1 MISSRFSQFL
11 KAAIIWVLGIFP
23 TCFAAI
29 YVGWI
34 RTPLH
39 HRLVEAELGNLV
51 GRPVCIQSAAPAAPG
66 RLRLDRLT
74 ILGPGNAESIF
85 LAESVLWTRKSHRES
100 TQHHFLAEN
109 CTLKI
114 GEDSAATAFV
124 NELFLCRQAAATHT
138 LPNTI
143 SAEVRQIRVQYP
155 GGQVLFAAGKLE
167 WQDAGNALIGIL
179 TLWREEGRDQAPLEI
194 RVVRDRSGQ
203 SVLAY
208 GVHTGTGGLPVQLL
222 RAFFANLEPWGFKT
236 AFEGYLWV
244 VPDSKNPQTELA
256 GIFHIGD
263 IAEVMGGIW
272 APCLQGKAQLLLRKA
287 RLLGD
292 KWHEGEGILR
302 AEAGNISQVYVRHLW
317 QSLGLQGW
325 MATTEMPEVFPLE
338 ELAFRFAFDS
348 SGVLAAG
355 ACGDGVEGTL
365 LRSSQIV
372 LVTPP
377 AGLRL
382 SWSQLL
388 ASILPP
394 DQAPLPSIPG
404 LAPLIARIPRES
416 DATKVASGGTLQPHR

>member
-1 MISSRFSQFL
+1 
-11 KAAIIWVLGIFP
+11 
-23 TCFAAI
+23 
-29 YVGWI
+29 
-34 RTPLH
+34 
-39 HRLVEAELGNLV
+39 
-51 GRPVCIQSAAPAAPG
+51 
-66 RLRLDRLT
+66 
-74 ILGPGNAESIF
+74 
-85 LAESVLWTRKSHRES
+85 
-100 TQHHFLAEN
+100 
-109 CTLKI
+109 
-114 GEDSAATAFV
+114 
-124 NELFLCRQAAATHT
+124 
-138 LPNTI
+138 
-143 SAEVRQIRVQYP
+143 
-155 GGQVLFAAGKLE
+155 
-167 WQDAGNALIGIL
+167 L